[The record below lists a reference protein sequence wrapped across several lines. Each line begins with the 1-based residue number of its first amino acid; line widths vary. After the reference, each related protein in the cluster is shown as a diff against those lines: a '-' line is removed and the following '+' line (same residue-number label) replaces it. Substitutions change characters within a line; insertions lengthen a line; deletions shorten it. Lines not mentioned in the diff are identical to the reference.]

1 MKNNKIKAV
10 FILPSLRAGGAE
22 RVLSYISQNLD
33 STKFSTSLLVAGYE
47 KDAVFKIDD
56 DIEVKYF
63 NKKRTLNAFFPI
75 FKYLLINK
83 PKIVLSAISNLNMLM
98 GIQAFFFSKVKF
110 IGREVSVDS
119 VLNTIEKPKRFVP
132 NFLYHIAYKQLDKI
146 ICQSNDMAKDIQN
159 KFKFKA
165 DKLVIINNP
174 ISEKFTLKEKLVNQK
189 TKRFIT
195 VGTLTKRKGH
205 IRLLEV
211 LSKYPKPFNY
221 TIVGN
226 GVDRDGIFAH
236 AKNLGLTDY
245 IEHIPFTDDVARYLK
260 ENDVF
265 LQGSYVEGFPNAL
278 LESCAVG
285 TPVIAF
291 KAPGGIDEII
301 ENGINGFIADNE
313 EDYLAKLQLITE
325 REWVPEIVRDSVM
338 KKYSRDII
346 IKQYEDLFLSLVR
359 N

>member
-1 MKNNKIKAV
+1 MKNHKIKIV

-22 RVLSYISQNLD
+22 RVMSYISQNLGNK
-33 STKFSTSLLVAGYE
+33 KFSVTLLIAGYE
-47 KDAVFKIDD
+47 KDAVFKINDN
-56 DIEVKYF
+56 IEVKYF

-98 GIQAFFFSKVKF
+98 GIQALFFSKVKF
-110 IGREVSVDS
+110 IGREVSVES
-119 VLNTIEKPKRFVP
+119 VLHKIEKPKRFVP

-146 ICQSNDMAKDIQN
+146 ICQSNDMAKDFQE
-159 KFKFKA
+159 KFNFKP

-174 ISEKFTLKEKLVNQK
+174 ISEKFTLKNKPVDQK
-189 TKRFIT
+189 IKRFIT

-205 IRLLEV
+205 IRILDV
-211 LSKYPKPFNY
+211 LSKYPGGFNY
-221 TIVGN
+221 TLVGN
-226 GVDRDGIFAH
+226 GVDRDEIFAH
-236 AKNLGLTDY
+236 AKNLGLTDNIKHVPY
-245 IEHIPFTDDVARYLK
+245 TNEVATYLK

-265 LQGSYVEGFPNAL
+265 LQGSFVEGFPNAL

-301 ENGINGFIADNE
+301 ENGINGFIAD
-313 EDYLAKLQLITE
+313 DKDDFLAKLQLISNM
-325 REWVPEIVRDSVM
+325 EWDPEIVRDSVM
-338 KKYSRDII
+338 KKYDKNII
-346 IKQYEDLFLSLVR
+346 IKQYEDLFLSLA
-359 N
+359 